1 MSGNYG
7 FSINL
12 ELTPTDTTNLHE
24 RVLDFLD
31 GSSNEE
37 EILRSVL
44 LEEEENQIVFF
55 GDNQDQWRY
64 EYGNEVIALMRKIED
79 EFGGKFKGDMQ
90 WYSYELHSDTIQEW
104 EFDGEGN
111 AKYNIRV
118 EELEDDYYPED
129 EEDDEEE

>member
-24 RVLDFLD
+24 RVLEFLE

-37 EILRSVL
+37 EILKSVL

-55 GDNQDQWRY
+55 GDNEDQWRY
-64 EYGNEVIALMRKIED
+64 DYANEVIALMRKIED
-79 EFGGKFKGDMQ
+79 EFGGTFKGEMQ
-90 WYSYELHSDTIQEW
+90 WYSYELHSDIIQEW
-104 EFDGEGN
+104 IFDGEGN
-111 AKYNIRV
+111 VKYDLRT
-118 EELEDDYYPED
+118 EDLEDDYYD
-129 EEDDEEE
+129 DDEEE